1 MYSGTV
7 QILLEIM
14 MIFVVDSL
22 SFWGKGPQ
30 MQLGILN
37 GNIVAKVSAG
47 HNAGVLKFS
56 VIML

>member
-1 MYSGTV
+1 MK
-7 QILLEIM
+7 
-14 MIFVVDSL
+14 IFVVDSI

>member
-1 MYSGTV
+1 
-7 QILLEIM
+7 M
-14 MIFVVDSL
+14 MIFVDSI

-37 GNIVAKVSAG
+37 GNIVARVSAG